1 MLFLGDLSCLD
12 DLNVIKSM
20 FTGFPCELPET
31 FLKQHIWPLGK
42 HCQGGNELGRV
53 MKRGIVWFVLC
64 FNTEIKSIHLPVN
77 CI

>member
-42 HCQGGNELGRV
+42 HCQGGNEL
-53 MKRGIVWFVLC
+53 
-64 FNTEIKSIHLPVN
+64 
-77 CI
+77 